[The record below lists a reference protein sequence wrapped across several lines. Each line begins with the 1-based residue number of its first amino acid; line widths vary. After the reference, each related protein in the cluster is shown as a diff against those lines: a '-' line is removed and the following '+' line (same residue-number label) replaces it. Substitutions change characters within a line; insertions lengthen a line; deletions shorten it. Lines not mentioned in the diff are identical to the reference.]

1 MKNIYGKPECV
12 SVAVLVSILSI
23 EDIPEDQKK
32 KMNEGPNEYWY
43 YQAPSGP
50 PKILKELKE
59 VKHLLSTS
67 KQPESQPCAGIPY

>member
-32 KMNEGPNEYWY
+32 KMNEGPNEY
-43 YQAPSGP
+43 
-50 PKILKELKE
+50 
-59 VKHLLSTS
+59 
-67 KQPESQPCAGIPY
+67 